1 MELKVIDF
9 IKSHN
14 NWEELLKAEP
24 YNLKMS
30 KNEFYAML
38 SYTPT
43 SNFNEPI
50 VRECRGLVVDLTTR
64 NPRALSFIKF
74 FNVQED
80 LAATIDWSSAKVQE
94 KVDGSKILVWYNTYD
109 KHWEISTSSIINA
122 NLATV
127 NDFGLTFQ
135 KLFYKALKNNN
146 LNENFCNI
154 LDKNYCYTFEL
165 VAPENRVVV
174 PYKNADIYFIGKRN
188 AITFEEVAP
197 SADEILSKLIKV
209 PASYSL
215 SSLEDC
221 LAATSK
227 MSYDEEGFVVVDKN
241 WNRVKIKSPEYVAV
255 HHIRSNINSK
265 RAILKILED
274 GKKDEVLKLYPEY
287 QKYFDLVET
296 SFLNFKFLLRN
307 SVEQYNFW
315 FKNHSNLIQKDKAL
329 FILQLPKKIQNF
341 LFAYAKEDCISFDL
355 FFQKEWSKLT
365 MTKKLELLGLKEQVV
380 KDDDYIEE

>member
-43 SNFNEPI
+43 SDFNEPI
-50 VRECRGLVVDLTTR
+50 VRECRGLVVDLATK

-296 SFLNFKFLLRN
+296 SFLNFKFLLRIALN
-307 SVEQYNFW
+307 NIIFGS
-315 FKNHSNLIQKDKAL
+315 KIIQ
-329 FILQLPKKIQNF
+329 I
-341 LFAYAKEDCISFDL
+341 
-355 FFQKEWSKLT
+355 
-365 MTKKLELLGLKEQVV
+365 
-380 KDDDYIEE
+380 